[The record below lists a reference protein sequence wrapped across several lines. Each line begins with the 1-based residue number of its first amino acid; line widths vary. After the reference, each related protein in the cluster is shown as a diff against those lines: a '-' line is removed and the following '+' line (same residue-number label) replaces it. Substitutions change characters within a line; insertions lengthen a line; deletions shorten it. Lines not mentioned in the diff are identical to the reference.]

1 VVFLES
7 AHINV
12 GMPYL
17 TFFFK
22 LDLFYLNF
30 ERYQVLKCI
39 VTQTRTEKWTFFPTQ
54 AKAAI
59 VVVQV
64 QVV

>member
-1 VVFLES
+1 
-7 AHINV
+7 
-12 GMPYL
+12 MPYL

-39 VTQTRTEKWTFFPTQ
+39 VTQTRTEKGTIFSNSGQ
-54 AKAAI
+54 SGI

-64 QVV
+64 VLKCCDVDEVLLC